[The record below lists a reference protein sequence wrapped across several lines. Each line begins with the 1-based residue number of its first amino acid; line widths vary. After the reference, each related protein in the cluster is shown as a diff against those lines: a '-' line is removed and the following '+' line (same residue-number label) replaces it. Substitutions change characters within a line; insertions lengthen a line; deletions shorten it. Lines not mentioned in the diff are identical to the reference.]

1 MDGLVSAER
10 FHYQKSID
18 AETARKLVA
27 LPRLR
32 VIQFHDAKP
41 DGRSLELLNEFVFKK
56 RKDIHL
62 RVFGYPDTWKNI
74 DFLEMLPDVE
84 RFDWDTIIFG
94 SFEPLYKLN
103 KLTHLGLGFS
113 QPKPKIDISFLQ
125 DFKETLES
133 ISLDGDYKEI
143 LETIPLLKNLK
154 SVWLTSTKL
163 DNFEFLSGLKIETIG
178 NYGSKVKSFEHLK
191 HFKTLRKVW
200 IKTNTKL
207 DNIDFIS
214 ELDDLEILELL
225 YVTHVTRFPKCD
237 HLKKLKRIFAFEC
250 NGLVDI
256 EELKKLKECQI
267 SVQGKS
273 LPGRTYQTKDFNLVQ
288 TGDHTIL

>member
-1 MDGLVSAER
+1 MDGLISADR

-18 AETARKLVA
+18 SRLANKLVE
-27 LPRLR
+27 LPKLK
-32 VIQFHDAKP
+32 VIQFHDIKP
-41 DGRSLELLNEFVFKK
+41 DRHSLELLNEIVFKQ

-62 RVFGYPDTWKNI
+62 RVYGYPDTWENI
-74 DFLEMLPDVE
+74 DFLEKLPELE
-84 RFDWDTIIFG
+84 RFDWQTVVFG

-103 KLTHLGLGFS
+103 KLTHLGLGLS
-113 QPKPKIDISFLQ
+113 QSKPKISIAFLQ
-125 DFKETLES
+125 NFKETLES
-133 ISLDGDYKEI
+133 ISLDGDYKEMVKI
-143 LETIPLLKNLK
+143 IPLLNYLK
-154 SVWLTSTKL
+154 TVWLISTKL

-178 NYGSKVKSFEHLK
+178 NYGSKVKSFDYLTNLK
-191 HFKTLRKVW
+191 SLKKVW

-207 DNIDFIS
+207 NNINFVS
-214 ELDDLEILELL
+214 DLENLESLELQ

-256 EELKKLKECQI
+256 EELKKLNGCQI

-273 LPGRTYQTKDFNLVQ
+273 LPGRFYQTKDFNLVQ
-288 TGDHTIL
+288 T